1 MSTVVLDTNVLLAL
15 WIFDDPEVAP
25 LRAAL
30 EAGAL
35 QPLRSVE
42 TDAELAE
49 VLARPAL
56 FNIPPDRQAGL
67 LQAWQARAR
76 LVTGV
81 LPAPARCRD
90 PLDQKF
96 VDLAVTAGARW
107 LITRDKALLKL
118 NRKLK
123 GRGLTIATPAGYG
136 QAAAAESP

>member
-1 MSTVVLDTNVLLAL
+1 MEEVVLDTNVLLAL

-25 LRAAL
+25 LRASL
-30 EAGAL
+30 EAGTL
-35 QPLRSVE
+35 SPVRSAE

-56 FNIPPDRQAGL
+56 FNITPECQAEL
-67 LQAWQARAR
+67 QQAWQARAR

-81 LPAPARCRD
+81 VAALARCRD

-96 VDLAVTAGARW
+96 VDLAVTVGARW

-123 GRGLTIATPAGYG
+123 GRIPTIATPATY
-136 QAAAAESP
+136 AARVNGG